1 MDYGITKT
9 RRSTRMNL
17 DKSEILKFRIAA
29 SIDDENFQFFT
40 DLLNSKAPIRFGE
53 IDYIVTEQKQK
64 GSNIWFY
71 FKKLE
76 L

>member
-1 MDYGITKT
+1 MDYGITET
-9 RRSTRMNL
+9 GRSTRMNL

-29 SIDDENFQFFT
+29 SIEDENFQFFT

>member
-1 MDYGITKT
+1 
-9 RRSTRMNL
+9 MNL

-29 SIDDENFQFFT
+29 SIEDENFQFFT